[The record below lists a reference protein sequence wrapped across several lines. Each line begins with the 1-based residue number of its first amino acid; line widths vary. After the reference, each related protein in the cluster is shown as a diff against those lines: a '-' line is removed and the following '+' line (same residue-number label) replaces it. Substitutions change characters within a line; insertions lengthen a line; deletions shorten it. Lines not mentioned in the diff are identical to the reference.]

1 MAPHARRA
9 SRAPRRLACVCGA
22 LLLLLALPAHA
33 EQRPLKITPE
43 LAGESDAAPPGDEKA
58 AREQELARIR
68 ADQKRAA
75 EMQAKLAAEIEAI
88 GEDRRKLSQALIET
102 ASRLREIETRATQAE
117 DRIAALDA
125 NAAAIRR
132 TLQGRRAVIAELLAA
147 LQRIGHR
154 PPPALLVRPED
165 ALQAVRSAIML
176 GAVLP
181 QMRSEAERLVADLSE
196 LVQIRREAG
205 EQRESLHHDLAR
217 LSDERARMTAL
228 VEQRQKRQVEIE
240 KEMADERARAAT
252 LARQAGNLKDLIARL
267 EQSSAAARRDRKAD
281 GMPAQR
287 ETPSDGPNNAAV
299 VRDARLGPAIAFA
312 ATKGTL
318 PLPVSG
324 VRVRDFGAPDAAGGS
339 VKGLSISTRAG
350 AQVTA
355 PCDGWVVYAGPFRSY
370 GQLLILNAGGGY
382 HVLLAG
388 MDRISVELG
397 QFVLTGEPI
406 AAMGG
411 SIQSSGAAAS
421 SRSQTLY
428 VEFRKDGIPVDP
440 GPWWATTESEKVRG

>member
-1 MAPHARRA
+1 MALYAYSAPRRA
-9 SRAPRRLACVCGA
+9 RRLACAWAAGAA
-22 LLLLLALPAHA
+22 LLMSAAARA
-33 EQRPLKITPE
+33 EQPLKITPDIAE
-43 LAGESDAAPPGDEKA
+43 QTAEAPKRDEKG

-75 EMQAKLAAEIEAI
+75 EVQAKLTAEIDAI

-102 ASRLREIETRATQAE
+102 ATRLRDIETRITE
-117 DRIAALDA
+117 TEGKVAALDENA
-125 NAAAIRR
+125 NAIRK
-132 TLQGRRAVIAELLAA
+132 TLHARRAIIAELLAA
-147 LQRIGHR
+147 LQRLGHR

-165 ALQAVRSAIML
+165 ALKAVRTAIML

-181 QMRSEAERLVADLSE
+181 EMRLEAEALVADLSE
-196 LVQIRREAG
+196 LVQVRRQID
-205 EQRESLHHDLAR
+205 EQRAKLNHDVAS
-217 LSDERARMTAL
+217 LSDEQQRMTGL
-228 VEQRQKRQVEIE
+228 IEQRQKRQVEIE

-252 LARQAGNLKDLIARL
+252 LARQAGNLKDLIAKL
-267 EQSSAAARRDRKAD
+267 DQNAAA
-281 GMPAQR
+281 AQR
-287 ETPSDGPNNAAV
+287 AAKSALQKGEPPPDGPNNAAV

-318 PLPVSG
+318 SLPVSG
-324 VRVRDFGAPDAAGGS
+324 VKVRDFGAPDAGGGS
-339 VKGLSISTRAG
+339 VKGVSINTRLG

-388 MDRISVELG
+388 MERISVDLG

-411 SIQSSGAAAS
+411 GPQASAPAAHSGS
-421 SRSQTLY
+421 PTTLY
-428 VEFRKDGIPVDP
+428 VEFRKDGTPVDP
-440 GPWWATTESEKVRG
+440 GPWWAVTESEKVRG

>member
-1 MAPHARRA
+1 MALYAYQARRG
-9 SRAPRRLACVCGA
+9 SPLIACACGIGA
-22 LLLLLALPAHA
+22 LLFLSLPAQA
-33 EQRPLKITPE
+33 EQPLKITPE
-43 LAGESDAAPPGDEKA
+43 AAETQPAEPGPPKRDERA
-58 AREQELARIR
+58 AREQELARVR

-75 EMQAKLAAEIEAI
+75 EMQAKLAAEIDAI
-88 GEDRRKLSQALIET
+88 GEDRRKLAQALIDT
-102 ASRLREIETRATQAE
+102 ATRLREIETRIGDTESKIKSLDQNAE
-117 DRIAALDA
+117 GIRKTLAA
-125 NAAAIRR
+125 
-132 TLQGRRAVIAELLAA
+132 RRAVIAELLAA

-181 QMRSEAERLVADLSE
+181 EMRLEADALVADLTE
-196 LVQIRREAG
+196 LVAVRRQAG
-205 EQRESLHHDLAR
+205 EQRETLNHDLAS
-217 LSDERARMTAL
+217 LSDEKTRMSAL
-228 VEQRQKRQVEIE
+228 VEARQKRQVEIE
-240 KEMADERARAAT
+240 KELADEKARAAT
-252 LARQAGNLKDLIARL
+252 LARQAGNLKDLIAKL
-267 EQSSAAARRDRKAD
+267 DQNAQKAIKSALQQND
-281 GMPAQR
+281 

-318 PLPVSG
+318 PLPVHG

-339 VKGLSISTRAG
+339 VKGVSINTRPG
-350 AQVTA
+350 TPVTA

-388 MDRISVELG
+388 MERISVEIG
-397 QFVLTGEPI
+397 QFVLTGEPV

-411 SIQSSGAAAS
+411 GTQHGTAAGAQSGQA
-421 SRSQTLY
+421 TLY
-428 VEFRKDGIPVDP
+428 VEFRKDGTPVDP
-440 GPWWATTESEKVRG
+440 GPWWSVTESEKVRG